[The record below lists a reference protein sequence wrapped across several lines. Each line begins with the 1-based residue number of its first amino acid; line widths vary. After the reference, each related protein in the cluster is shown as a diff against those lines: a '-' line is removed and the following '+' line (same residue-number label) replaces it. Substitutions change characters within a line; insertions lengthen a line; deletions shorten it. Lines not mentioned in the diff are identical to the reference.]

1 MSSSKHEK
9 PEDTILRGKTV
20 SLQVSFSDLKKIRPQ
35 NMIWRSDFQTVFLR
49 NLEYFQGII
58 FLTSNRVSVF
68 DDAIKSR
75 VHLAL
80 TYPSASAV
88 QRREIWR
95 NRICSIPIEERD
107 TDLTEL
113 DGTQTL
119 DILQKLEI
127 NGREISNSINTA
139 RTLARDE
146 GRKLDLGH
154 LLAILELQLSFKR
167 DLEDGEHAKSASA

>member
-1 MSSSKHEK
+1 
-9 PEDTILRGKTV
+9 
-20 SLQVSFSDLKKIRPQ
+20 
-35 NMIWRSDFQTVFLR
+35 MIWRSDFQTVFLR

-80 TYPSASAV
+80 TYPSASAI
-88 QRREIWR
+88 QRSEIWR
-95 NRICSIPIEERD
+95 NRICRIPIEERD

-113 DGTQTL
+113 DGSRTL

-127 NGREISNSINTA
+127 NGREISNSLNTS

-146 GRKLDLGH
+146 GRKLGLGH
-154 LLAILELQLSFKR
+154 LLAILEMQTAFKR
-167 DLEDGEHAKSASA
+167 DVEENGEHAESTSA